1 MDILV
6 SHSHSHSAALAK
18 YLPSSEED
26 GFEPGQTT
34 YNITSAPSPALG
46 NRTFSVD
53 IGCVV
58 GGSSAVNGM
67 IFQRGTAKDY
77 DIWGELASPNNTW
90 SWDGILPYFKKGIQL
105 TPPKPEIPAD
115 FNVKYDM
122 KYWGNNYTNHS
133 IFATYPNYLSPSLY
147 PFYQALKNFPG
158 IKVPEDS
165 GSGETGM
172 SYWMTSTDPKTGLRS
187 YSRTGH
193 WDNLNRANYDL
204 LPGTRVR
211 KVLFNGTTAT
221 GVLLTPRN
229 TNNSIPIIAHREV
242 ILSAGTVHTPQIL
255 HLSGIG
261 PAPLLQRAGIPVLVD
276 LPGVGSNFQDHS
288 YASVSFRFST
298 PPPVPPNLLNPQV
311 TPDNLGRIGLG
322 LSLSLPTVSPNF
334 SSLAARYLA
343 QDPAAYLPANTHPTI
358 IAGYRRQ
365 QEIYARE
372 MLSDEF
378 SSLRFSAPSGSP
390 DFTPVNIH
398 PVSRGTI
405 LIDPSSPED
414 EPIVDYRAASNP
426 VDIDI
431 AVAGIQFLRRTMTTG
446 ELGKYNATE
455 VVPGPGWESD
465 QRLGE
470 WLRQQSIPS
479 VYHPVGTAAM
489 MRREWGGVVD
499 GRLRV
504 YGAERLRVVDAS
516 VMSVIVAG
524 TTSMSVYAL
533 AEKGADLIK
542 EGW

>member
-1 MDILV
+1 M
-6 SHSHSHSAALAK
+6 
-18 YLPSSEED
+18 
-26 GFEPGQTT
+26 

-46 NRTFSVD
+46 NRKFSVD
-53 IGCVV
+53 IGCIV

-67 IFQRGTAKDY
+67 IFQRGNAKDY

-90 SWDGILPYFKKGIQL
+90 SWDSILPYFKKGIQL
-105 TPPKPEIPAD
+105 TPPKPGIPAD

-133 IFATYPNYLSPSLY
+133 IFATYPNYLSPSIY
-147 PFYQALKNFPG
+147 PFYQALKSFPG
-158 IKVPEDS
+158 IKATEDS
-165 GSGETGM
+165 GDGETGM
-172 SYWMTSTDPKTGLRS
+172 SYWMTSTNPKTGSRS

-193 WDNLNRANYDL
+193 WDNLNRPNYDL

-211 KVLFNGTTAT
+211 KILFSVTTAT
-221 GVLLTPRN
+221 GILITPRN
-229 TNNSIPIIAHREV
+229 TNNSISIIAQREV
-242 ILSAGTVHTPQIL
+242 ILSAGAIHTPQIL
-255 HLSGIG
+255 QLSGIG

-288 YASVSFRFST
+288 YSSVSFRFST
-298 PPPVPPNLLNPQV
+298 PPPIPPNLLNPQI
-311 TPDNLGRIGLG
+311 TPDNLGRTGLG
-322 LSLSLPTVSPNF
+322 VSLSLPTVSPNF

-343 QDPAAYLPANTHPTI
+343 QDPAAHLPADTHPTI

-372 MLSDEF
+372 MLSDNF
-378 SSLRFSAPSGSP
+378 SSLRISASGSP

-398 PVSRGTI
+398 PVSRGTV
-405 LIDPSSPED
+405 LINPSSPED

-431 AVAGIQFLRRTMTTG
+431 AVEGIKFLRKIMTTG
-446 ELGKYNATE
+446 ELAKYNATE
-455 VVPGPGWESD
+455 SRPGRRWESD
-465 QRLGE
+465 EMLGE

-499 GRLRV
+499 GGLRV

-533 AEKGADLIK
+533 AEKGADLIR
-542 EGW
+542 EG